1 MAVWLILAGIVL
13 GASQAWAFE
22 VHGLSTPESMI
33 VDPQTGHYYVSNING
48 SPVEKDNNGFITK
61 LRPDGS
67 IQALAFIQGGRDGVV
82 LHAPKGLALRKETLY
97 VADIDAIRAFD
108 TKTGKLVATI
118 DLSPLGAKFLNALAI
133 DPTGVIYVSDTT
145 IFVDKDALPTVFRIG
160 TENQHRASVFA
171 RDRALAW
178 PNGLTIHP
186 TTKRLL
192 VATWG
197 PGTILEL
204 GPEGDISIMLA
215 PDTWKDLDGLD
226 YDASNNLY
234 VSSFSE
240 GTIYRIT
247 PDLTVS
253 QIASGLGAP
262 ADIHVDRGRQQLL
275 VPLFKAHTA
284 KTIALP

>member
-13 GASQAWAFE
+13 GGSQAWAFE

-61 LRPDGS
+61 LRPDGT
-67 IQALAFIQGGRDGVV
+67 IQARAFIQGGRNGVV
-82 LHAPKGLALRKETLY
+82 LHAPKGLAIRKETLY
-97 VADIDAIRAFD
+97 VADIDAVRAFD
-108 TKTGKLVATI
+108 TKTGKLLTTV
-118 DLSPLGAKFLNALAI
+118 DLSPLDAKFLNGLAI
-133 DPTGVIYVSDTT
+133 DSKGVLYVSDTT
-145 IFVDKDALPTVFRIG
+145 VFVDEHAPPTVFRIE
-160 TENQHRASVFA
+160 TEDQHRASVFA
-171 RDRALAW
+171 RDQALAW

-186 TTKRLL
+186 TTNRLL

-197 PGTILEL
+197 PGTILEV
-204 GPEGDISIMLA
+204 GPGGDISIMLA
-215 PDTWKDLDGLD
+215 HETWKDLDGLD
-226 YDASNNLY
+226 YDAVNNLY

-247 PDLTVS
+247 PGLTVS
-253 QIASGLGAP
+253 KIASGLSAP
-262 ADIHVDRGRQQLL
+262 ADIHVDRRKRQLL